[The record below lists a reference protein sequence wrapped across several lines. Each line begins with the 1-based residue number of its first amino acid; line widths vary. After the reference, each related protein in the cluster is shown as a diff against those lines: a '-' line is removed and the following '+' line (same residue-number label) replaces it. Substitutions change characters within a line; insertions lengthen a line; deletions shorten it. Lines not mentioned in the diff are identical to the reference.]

1 VKRVGNSCK
10 FYVKT
15 DEHNCILAI
24 APVTAISLE
33 AVEDYFLDW
42 VEVSPGRLC
51 GWVGQ
56 LDVCG
61 IPLFKVENGEIV
73 ARSDAMI
80 RADFE
85 GGKNDE

>member
-1 VKRVGNSCK
+1 MGNTST

-42 VEVSPGRLC
+42 VEVNPGHLS
-51 GWVGQ
+51 GWIGQ

-61 IPLFKVENGEIV
+61 IPLFKVEDGEIV

-80 RADFE
+80 REDFE
-85 GGKNDE
+85 GEKDDE

>member
-1 VKRVGNSCK
+1 MKRVGNTSK

-42 VEVSPGRLC
+42 VEVNPGHLC
-51 GWVGQ
+51 GWIGQ

-80 RADFE
+80 REDFE
-85 GGKNDE
+85 GGKDDE